1 MLKDEPVNV
10 NRQQINDDQ
19 FIYFEGVPFNK
30 FTGLP
35 KLMKKELIHEYF
47 SMILTASVDQLFYN
61 TYELL
66 HYFVMFERSFMVLPK
81 AGATNDIFLFVFV
94 FAFKNEKN
102 Q

>member
-10 NRQQINDDQ
+10 YRQQINDDQ
-19 FIYFEGVPFNK
+19 FIFFEGVPFNK
-30 FTGLP
+30 FTGLQ

-47 SMILTASVDQLFYN
+47 STILTASVDQLFYN

-81 AGATNDIFLFVFV
+81 AGATYDFFFF

>member
-1 MLKDEPVNV
+1 MNV
-10 NRQQINDDQ
+10 YRQQINDDQ
-19 FIYFEGVPFNK
+19 FIFFEGVPFNK
-30 FTGLP
+30 FTGLQ

-47 SMILTASVDQLFYN
+47 STILTASVDQLFYN
-61 TYELL
+61 AYELL

-81 AGATNDIFLFVFV
+81 AGGTYDFFFF